1 MYWLIVLGSSYVH
14 SDALWVFIDSFFRLA
29 NSPLQFGWFRLK
41 TEVSSVLFESKLEN
55 V

>member
-1 MYWLIVLGSSYVH
+1 MQ
-14 SDALWVFIDSFFRLA
+14 SDTLWVYIDSFFCLVTTSR
-29 NSPLQFGWFRLK
+29 NSPLQFGWFHLK